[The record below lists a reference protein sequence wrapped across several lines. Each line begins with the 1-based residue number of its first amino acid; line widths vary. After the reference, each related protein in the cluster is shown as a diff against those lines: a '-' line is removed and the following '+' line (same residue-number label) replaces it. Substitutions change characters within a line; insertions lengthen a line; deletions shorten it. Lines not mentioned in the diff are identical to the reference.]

1 MIRNLAPRPVENVDR
16 CFMRKAGLRAAN
28 SLTIAAPGIPRSRG
42 LAGARLGPGLRQPL
56 EGALVTRGVSLG
68 FILFGLWFALSG
80 HTELLLL
87 GFGAASS
94 VVIVLIAWRLG
105 ILDHEAVP
113 LQLGLRFIGF
123 WAWLAGQIVKANLEV
138 TRLVVS
144 PRAIDPRLV
153 RVKATQRS
161 DMGRVIHANSI
172 TLTPGTVS
180 VEIEGNEILV
190 HALTPKFA
198 ETTGLDALDR
208 RVSALEGPSR
218 D

>member
-1 MIRNLAPRPVENVDR
+1 
-16 CFMRKAGLRAAN
+16 
-28 SLTIAAPGIPRSRG
+28 
-42 LAGARLGPGLRQPL
+42 
-56 EGALVTRGVSLG
+56 
-68 FILFGLWFALSG
+68 
-80 HTELLLL
+80 
-87 GFGAASS
+87 
-94 VVIVLIAWRLG
+94 
-105 ILDHEAVP
+105 
-113 LQLGLRFIGF
+113 LRFIGF

-144 PRAIDPRLV
+144 PRAVDPRLV